1 MPLSL
6 HPVAFANQSI
16 VLQGP
21 QQVSLISP
29 VRVLGRESGSVNEL
43 PRS

>member
-6 HPVAFANQSI
+6 QLVPFANQEI
-16 VLQGP
+16 DLQLP
-21 QQVSLISP
+21 QQVSLIGP